1 MTKPRSGRL
10 SIIPA
15 AAVFDR
21 RLSHA
26 DVRVLAALGAY
37 ADQNRT
43 CWPATS
49 TLANKTGMSE
59 RHARTSLRNLENIG
73 YVVTESRPGQSSMYR
88 IPRNQAAG
96 VPRNSAAGVEPN
108 PGPIVPEPRN
118 LTAGDPGSIVRP
130 HDIKNET
137 NNDTVASLADQQFQN
152 FWRTYPSRGRH
163 SKPKQPAHA

>member
-1 MTKPRSGRL
+1 MTKPRSGSF

-15 AAVFDR
+15 TAIFDL

-37 ADQNRT
+37 ADKNRR

-73 YVVTESRPGQSSMYR
+73 YV
-88 IPRNQAAG
+88 
-96 VPRNSAAGVEPN
+96 
-108 PGPIVPEPRN
+108 
-118 LTAGDPGSIVRP
+118 
-130 HDIKNET
+130 ET
-137 NNDTVASLADQQFQN
+137 
-152 FWRTYPSRGRH
+152 
-163 SKPKQPAHA
+163 